1 MPFFVQGSYKFEI
14 GKIICVE
21 LEDEDH
27 SPLIFTKPATSVIH
41 QDDEVRAMDD
51 GGKLDFGLFFA
62 MAIGKKTERS
72 KKAKISSVLG
82 FGVLVDI
89 FDEEELSKIKKEGL
103 PWEMTKGRDTSCPIS
118 EFTPSKDIGDLYGH
132 EVYLEINGDEVLKA
146 STRDLQVGLEDAMTL
161 ISESMT
167 LAPGDIVAVK
177 IKECVGILGEGDEL
191 EAGISSVGIIRNRI
205 VPPSRG

>member
-1 MPFFVQGSYKFEI
+1 M
-14 GKIICVE
+14 
-21 LEDEDH
+21 
-27 SPLIFTKPATSVIH
+27 
-41 QDDEVRAMDD
+41 
-51 GGKLDFGLFFA
+51 
-62 MAIGKKTERS
+62 
-72 KKAKISSVLG
+72 
-82 FGVLVDI
+82 
-89 FDEEELSKIKKEGL
+89 
-103 PWEMTKGRDTSCPIS
+103 
-118 EFTPSKDIGDLYGH
+118 
-132 EVYLEINGDEVLKA
+132 LKA